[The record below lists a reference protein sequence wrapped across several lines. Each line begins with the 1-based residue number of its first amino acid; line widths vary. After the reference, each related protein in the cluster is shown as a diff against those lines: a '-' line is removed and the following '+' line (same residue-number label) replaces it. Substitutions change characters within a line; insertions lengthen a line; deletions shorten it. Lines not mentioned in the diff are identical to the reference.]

1 MWSHYSHYSSYT
13 RLLSS
18 RTTQICRGYSVLTE
32 AAQALVVASVDGST
46 EGMQEAH
53 SAMVQAIQSCG
64 VMQKM
69 AQFDAA
75 NGKKPLL
82 VVMRQYMEMIMEMLM
97 FIRSVRT
104 GNWNLHTSQWR
115 T

>member
-1 MWSHYSHYSSYT
+1 M
-13 RLLSS
+13 
-18 RTTQICRGYSVLTE
+18 
-32 AAQALVVASVDGST
+32 ASVDGST

-69 AQFDAA
+69 AQFDAP